1 VSAREPCW
9 PATVPRASEALA
21 TRLLFAFL
29 LILPTVG
36 ASLAA
41 PPVDPGIS
49 RALANWRASRYTDIR
64 YAISA
69 RVADSVDRLTL
80 DVTVDVSLESPNP
93 IVLDWRPTGGA
104 PATLS
109 AVVNGKPRV
118 LSVGGDH
125 VIVDAAFVHAGTNTL
140 SFSVEAAVGASGTAI
155 TRFRDQEDGSDYLY
169 TLLVP
174 ADASTVFP
182 CFDQPDLKARFALSL
197 DAPDGWTVVGN
208 APLREV
214 GDAIGGRRVHAFRE
228 TEPISTYQFAFAAGP
243 FVALQRGDDDTRL
256 FVRRSRRVL
265 GETHGPAIL
274 EANRRALDWVSQ
286 WLERPFPFAKYDL
299 VVIPELPYGGME
311 HAGATFLREAAV
323 LFPGA
328 PSVSESFR
336 RAQLIF
342 HETAHQ
348 WLGDLVTMRWFDD
361 LWLKEGFANF
371 AAAKI
376 AEATMPE
383 TAPWVAFHGR
393 KSEAYRIDG
402 SAGTT
407 AIRQPVD
414 NLMEAKA
421 SYGPVVY
428 EKAPGLLRQLEFA
441 LSEETFRAGVKR
453 WMDAHAYGST
463 DWRDLVRDLGAAAG
477 RDLETTIAPWVD
489 EEGMPEIRLER
500 SADGRVTVVA
510 EDLLGRGRHWPQSIR
525 LRSYAPGRAPCD
537 TTVVLAGKATAFEPT
552 SDCRDTELW
561 LLNAGDYG
569 YGRFRLRSDEVDAA
583 FRWAGDAVDPLDR
596 ALLWEALW
604 EEVRDSR
611 MPPSAFVE
619 RVLGALGRESNAL
632 VEAQLLAR
640 IEFVWRHWMSVGQRA
655 ALGSL
660 AERTLLAMASDG
672 PDLARR
678 VAAMRSLIAMAATPE
693 TRALVHSWLR
703 GVAEPPAP
711 WQVRDAFAVVRTLMA
726 AEVPGAEADLEFV
739 VARAAGGDD
748 ARRQA
753 YSAGASAPRQSV
765 KRAYFESWLRDASI
779 PEAWTEDALGPLNTP
794 DHHLVTQPLLRE
806 ALDAV
811 PVLSRTHK
819 IFFVNRWLEAFSGGQ
834 RTAEAAA
841 LLRTAAANTDL
852 PLSLRRKMLLV
863 LEPLERTVRIRERW
877 ATQ

>member
-1 VSAREPCW
+1 MR
-9 PATVPRASEALA
+9 RASEALP

-29 LILPTVG
+29 LSLLSVG

-49 RALANWRASRYTDIR
+49 QALASWRASRYADIH
-64 YAISA
+64 YGISA
-69 RVADSVDRLTL
+69 RVAESADRVTL
-80 DVTVDVSLESPNP
+80 DVTVVVSLETIDP
-93 IVLDWRPTGGA
+93 IVLDWRPAGGA

-109 AVVNGKPRV
+109 ALVNGEPRILPV
-118 LSVGGDH
+118 VREH
-125 VIVDAAFVHAGTNTL
+125 VIIDSALLHAGPNTL
-140 SFSVEAAVGASGTAI
+140 SFSVEASAGASGTAI

-182 CFDQPDLKARFALSL
+182 CFDQPDLKARFTLSL
-197 DAPDGWTVVGN
+197 EVPDGWTVVGN
-208 APLREV
+208 GPLREV
-214 GDAIGGRRVHAFRE
+214 GDAMKGRRVHTFRE
-228 TEPISTYQFAFAAGP
+228 TEPISTYLFAFAAGP
-243 FVALQRGDDDTRL
+243 FVALRHGEDDTRL

-286 WLERPFPFAKYDL
+286 WLGRPFPFAKYDL

-402 SAGTT
+402 SPGTT
-407 AIRQPVD
+407 AVHQPVD
-414 NLMEAKA
+414 NLLEAKA

-428 EKAPGLLRQLEFA
+428 EKAPALLRQIEFA
-441 LSEETFRAGVKR
+441 LGEEIFRAGVRR
-453 WMDAHAYGST
+453 WVDAHAYGAA
-463 DWRDLVRDLGAAAG
+463 DWRDLVRELGHAAG
-477 RDLETTIAPWVD
+477 RDLEPVIVPWIEGD
-489 EEGMPEIRLER
+489 GMPEIRVER
-500 SADGRVTVVA
+500 PADGRLSIVA
-510 EDLLGRGRHWPQSIR
+510 DDLQGRQRHWPQSIR
-525 LRSYAPGRAPCD
+525 VRAFAQGRAPCD
-537 TTVVLAGKATAFEPT
+537 TTVVLTDVVTAFGPPA
-552 SDCRDTELW
+552 DCPDAEVW

-583 FRWAGDAVDPLDR
+583 FRWASDAPDALDR

-604 EEVRDSR
+604 EEVRDAR
-611 MPPSAFVE
+611 LPPSAFVE

-632 VEAQLLAR
+632 VESQLLSR
-640 IEFVWRHWMSVGQRA
+640 IDFAWRHWMTVAQRA
-655 ALGSL
+655 ALGPL
-660 AERTLLAMASDG
+660 AERMLLAMASDG
-672 PDLARR
+672 VEPARR
-678 VAAMRSLIAMAATPE
+678 VAAMRALIAMAATPE
-693 TRALVHSWLR
+693 SHALVRSWLR
-703 GVAEPPAP
+703 GIAEPPAP
-711 WQVRDAFAVVRTLMA
+711 WQVRDAFAAVRTLMA
-726 AEVPGAEADLEFV
+726 AEVAGAEEDLAFV
-739 VARAAGGDD
+739 IARAAGGDD

-753 YSAGASAPRQSV
+753 YAAGAAVPHPTG
-765 KRAYFESWLRDASI
+765 KRRYFDSWLRDPTI
-779 PEAWTEDALGPLNTP
+779 PEAWIEDALGPLNTP
-794 DHHLVTQPLLRE
+794 DHHEFTRPLLRE

-819 IFFVNRWLEAFSGGQ
+819 IFFVNRWLEAFAGGQ
-834 RTAEAAA
+834 RSAEAAS
-841 LLRTAAANTDL
+841 LIRAAAARADL

-863 LEPLERTVRIRERW
+863 LDPLERTVRIRERW
-877 ATQ
+877 ATP